1 MGCMQQ
7 LGTAQL
13 LNFGVRLD
21 DAVLTSYSAF
31 IGAHD
36 LPYRGNCQKLCFTN
50 YTITKRNVLRLML
63 NCKLS

>member
-1 MGCMQQ
+1 MGCVQQ

-13 LNFGVRLD
+13 LNFGVSLD
-21 DAVLTSYSAF
+21 DAMLTSYSAF
-31 IGAHD
+31 IGAHN
-36 LPYRGNCQKLCFTN
+36 LPYHGNCQKLCFTN